1 MTRRLL
7 QLCRMVPSGGIGF
20 ADIGT
25 DHGYIPV
32 WLAKNGYTGNIY
44 AYDIA
49 EAPLKRAIAH
59 AREEQFEQ
67 RIHFSVSDGLD
78 MCPADR
84 VDCIMIAGMGG
95 DTICRI
101 LDRAEWIMNSGYILI
116 LQPMTHPEVLRYW
129 LMHNEFQITREAVI
143 AEDSHV
149 YQMFCAESGLSAS
162 ASDAE
167 YFVGSIDT
175 VHTGDPVTLLYLDVM
190 KKIRQKLDGMCA
202 AHETEHSR
210 YRFYNEIYYELKH
223 MYECAC
229 QVNQDR

>member
-32 WLAKNGYTGNIY
+32 WLAKNGYAGIIY
-44 AYDIA
+44 AFDIA
-49 EAPLKRAIAH
+49 EAPLGRAIALAH
-59 AREEQFEQ
+59 SEMLEQ

-78 MCPADR
+78 LCPPES
-84 VDCIMIAGMGG
+84 VDCIMVAGMGG

-101 LDRAEWIMNSGYILI
+101 LDRAEWILNGGYTLI

-129 LMHNEFQITREAVI
+129 LMHNEFQITKEAVI

-149 YQMFCAESGLSAS
+149 YQMFCAEAGKSKAI
-162 ASDAE
+162 SDAE
-167 YFVGSIDT
+167 YFAGALGT
-175 VHTGDPVTLLYLDVM
+175 VQMGDPVTLLYLDTM
-190 KKIRQKLDGMCA
+190 KKVRQKLDGMMA
-202 AHETEHSR
+202 SHETEHSR
-210 YRFYNEIYYELKH
+210 YRFYNEIYCELKR
-223 MYECAC
+223 MCEDA
-229 QVNQDR
+229 QVQ

>member
-44 AYDIA
+44 ASDIA
-49 EAPLKRAIAH
+49 EAPLGRAIAF
-59 AREEQFEQ
+59 AQAEMLEQ
-67 RIHFSVSDGLD
+67 RIHFSISDGLD
-78 MCPADR
+78 LCPPES
-84 VDCIMIAGMGG
+84 VDCIMVAGMGG

-101 LDRAEWIMNSGYILI
+101 LDRAEWIMNGGYTLI

-129 LMHNEFQITREAVI
+129 LMHNEFQITKEAVI

-149 YQMFCAESGLSAS
+149 YQMFCAEAGKSKAV
-162 ASDAE
+162 SDAE
-167 YFVGSIDT
+167 YYAGALGT
-175 VHTGDPVTLLYLDVM
+175 VQMGDPVTLLYLDAM
-190 KKIRQKLDGMCA
+190 KKVRQKLDGMMA
-202 AHETEHSR
+202 SQETEHSR
-210 YRFYNEIYYELKH
+210 YRFYNEIYCELKR
-223 MYECAC
+223 MYENA
-229 QVNQDR
+229 QVQ